1 MRAPTNALQYGQ
13 MHIMAAPVMQKLC
26 LLSHLPYYPQVNMIS
41 SEIVIPS
48 EREEHKY
55 SERNDSMRQNTNFMF

>member
-48 EREEHKY
+48 EGEEHKY
-55 SERNDSMRQNTNFMF
+55 SERRDSMRQNTNFMF